1 MAILNKIRQ
10 RSLILILVIALAL
23 FAFVIQ
29 GVIDNPNAFSNSQ
42 GVVATVNGTDIDV
55 TDFQQKVKN
64 YQDRSGGRI
73 SSSQAM
79 NAIYNQEV
87 SNIVLDEEFE
97 ALGLSVE
104 KDEMR
109 DLLKNSFQSN
119 PEFQDEN
126 GNFDVNRL
134 NAFISNLKDI
144 SPDSAPLTSA
154 GQTVNINYDIW
165 TNNEQSI
172 ASGSL
177 KQTYY
182 NLVKAGVNTTIA
194 EAKDEYLAE
203 AKNVNIRFVQIPYA
217 SISDSLVEVSK
228 SDVKAYMKDHE
239 QKFKADAN
247 REVVYVEFK
256 EEASKEDEEAIK
268 AELLKLKNDRAE
280 YNESSGNTDTIPGF
294 DSVKDVAEF
303 INSNSDIKYNDTF
316 LTAGLIPAE
325 SKENIISLEVGEYY
339 GPYKEAGFFKLSKM
353 IAKDQLPDSVKTRH
367 ILIPFIGAAS
377 AGPDVTLTREQANN
391 QADSLYNILK
401 SDNSKFD
408 DFVTEYSTDQGSV
421 NNGGRY
427 DWFPYNRM
435 VAPFRDFSFKGKTGD
450 MGVVETAYGFHIIEI
465 EGQKGESDVYKIA
478 TLARKIEP
486 SQKTLD
492 DVYNK
497 ATKFEIAAKDG
508 DFNALAKEQE
518 LVVKPITFKEL
529 DENIPGLGSQR
540 QVVRWFF
547 EEGRDEGD
555 FKSFPV
561 SGFGFIVAKLVEK
574 NEEGLMSVED
584 ASVIALPQIRKEKK
598 AKMIREKIKATSIDE
613 IAKNQ
618 GQSPKTASALT
629 LKNTTIAGAGVE
641 PKVVG
646 AAFGLEQGKTSKPID
661 GEKGVYV
668 IEVTKVTEATELD
681 NYTSI
686 VNRLNTAKRGA
697 AQGKVYQ
704 ALEKSAEIEDNRAK
718 TVF

>member
-42 GVVATVNGTDIDV
+42 GVVATVNGTDIDRN
-55 TDFQQKVKN
+55 DFQQKVKN
-64 YQDRSGGRI
+64 YQDRAGGRI
-73 SSSQAM
+73 SSTQAV
-79 NAIYNQEV
+79 NAIYNQELRK
-87 SNIVLDEEFE
+87 IILDEEYE

-109 DLLKNSFQSN
+109 DLLKNSFQSY

-154 GQTVNINYDIW
+154 GQSFNINYDIW

-172 ASGSL
+172 ATNAL
-177 KQTYY
+177 QQTYY
-182 NLVKAGVNTTIA
+182 NMIKAGVSTTIA
-194 EAKDEYLAE
+194 EAKDEYLAD
-203 AKNVNIRFVQIPYA
+203 AKNVDIRFVQIPYTTIA
-217 SISDSLVEVSK
+217 DSLVEVTK
-228 SDVKAYMKDHE
+228 SDIKAYMKE
-239 QKFKADAN
+239 REEKFKADAN

-268 AELLKLKNDRAE
+268 TALVKLKNDSAE
-280 YNESSGNTDTIPGF
+280 YNDSSGNTDTIPGF
-294 DSVKDVAEF
+294 DTVKDVAEF
-303 INSNSDIKYNDTF
+303 INSNSDIKFNDTF
-316 LTAGLIPAE
+316 LRAAQIPAVAKD
-325 SKENIISLEVGEYY
+325 SLMKLEVGEYY
-339 GPYKEAGFFKLSKM
+339 GPYKDGEYFKLSKM
-353 IAKDQLPDSVKTRH
+353 LAKQQMPDTVKVRH
-367 ILIPFIGAAS
+367 ILIPYAGGQRADAS
-377 AGPDVTLTREQANN
+377 VTKTPAEAKET
-391 QADSLYNILK
+391 ADSILAQIKSGTKFLDLLELSSDKVSNEDDGEIEFAYNAGMAPEFK
-401 SDNSKFD
+401 AFAFDNKKGD
-408 DFVTEYSTDQGSV
+408 IDVVGT
-421 NNGGRY
+421 
-427 DWFPYNRM
+427 
-435 VAPFRDFSFKGKTGD
+435 SFG
-450 MGVVETAYGFHIIEI
+450 YHIIEI
-465 EGQKGESDVYKIA
+465 LEQKSYNDAYKIG

-486 SQKTLD
+486 SQQTLD
-492 DVYNK
+492 DVFNSMS
-497 ATKFEIAAKDG
+497 KFEIAAKDS
-508 DFNALAKEQE
+508 DFNELAKERG
-518 LVVKPITFKEL
+518 LTVKPITFKEL

-540 QVVRWFF
+540 QVVRWAF
-547 EEGRDEGD
+547 EETTDIGD
-555 FKSFPV
+555 YKNFPI

-584 ASVIALPQIRKEKK
+584 ASVTALPEIKKEKK
-598 AKMIREKIKATSIDE
+598 AKMIREKIKATTVDE

-618 GQSPKTASALT
+618 GQSPKTAAALT
-629 LKNTTIAGAGVE
+629 LKNTTLAGAGVE
-641 PKVVG
+641 PKVIG
-646 AAFGLEQGKTSKPID
+646 AAFGIEQGKTSKPID

-686 VNRLNTAKRGA
+686 MNRLNATRRGA
-697 AQGKVYQ
+697 VQGKVYQ
-704 ALEKSAEIEDNRAK
+704 ALEKAADIEDNRAK

>member
-55 TDFQQKVKN
+55 TDFQKKVKN
-64 YQDRSGGRI
+64 YQDGSGRNL
-73 SSSQAM
+73 SSTQAK
-79 NAIYNQEV
+79 NAIYNQEI
-87 SNIVLDEEFE
+87 SNIILGEEYE

-134 NAFISNLKDI
+134 NAFIANLKDLKGEK
-144 SPDSAPLTSA
+144 APLGNFS
-154 GQTVNINYDIW
+154 INFQDW
-165 TNNEQSI
+165 TNTEQSI
-172 ASGSL
+172 AKNSL
-177 KQTYY
+177 RQTYY
-182 NLVKAGVNTTIA
+182 NMIKAGVGTTIA
-194 EAKDEYLAE
+194 EAQDEYMAD
-203 AKNVNIRFVQIPYA
+203 AKNVDIRFVQIPYTTIA
-217 SISDSLVEVSK
+217 DSLVEVSK
-228 SDVKAYMKDHE
+228 SDIKAYMKERED
-239 QKFKADAN
+239 KFKVDAS

-256 EEASKEDEEAIK
+256 EEASKADEDAIK
-268 AELLKLKNDRAE
+268 AALLKLKSDRTE
-280 YNESSGNTDTIPGF
+280 YNDSSGNTDTIPGF
-294 DSVKDVAEF
+294 DTVENVAEF

-316 LTAGLIPAE
+316 LTSAQIPGVAKD
-325 SKENIISLEVGEYY
+325 SILKLEIGEYY
-339 GPYKEAGFFKLSKM
+339 GPYRDGEYFKLSKM
-353 IAKDQLPDSVKTRH
+353 IAKKQMPDSVKTRH
-367 ILIPFIGAAS
+367 ILIPFIGASS
-377 AGPDVTLTREQANN
+377 AGPDVTLTKEQAKN

-401 SDNSKFD
+401 TDSSKFD
-408 DFVTEYSTDQGSV
+408 AFVTEYSTDQGSV

-427 DWFPYNRM
+427 DYFAYNRM
-435 VAPFRDFSFKGKTGD
+435 VAPFRDFSFNGKTGD
-450 MGVVETAYGFHIIEI
+450 MGVVETTFGFHIIEI
-465 EGQKGESDVYKIA
+465 EGQKGESDVYKLA

-486 SQKTLD
+486 SQETLD

-497 ATKFEIAAKDG
+497 ATKFEIAVKDG
-508 DFNALAKEQE
+508 DFNAIAKEQE
-518 LVVKPITFKEL
+518 LTVKPITFKEL
-529 DENIPGLGSQR
+529 DENIAGLGSQR

-555 FKSFPV
+555 LKSFPV

-584 ASVIALPQIRKEKK
+584 ASVIALPQIKKEKK
-598 AKMIREKIKATSIDE
+598 AKMIREKIKASSIDE

-618 GQSPKTASALT
+618 GQSPKTAGAIT
-629 LKNTTIAGAGVE
+629 LKNTTLAGAGVE

-704 ALEKSAEIEDNRAK
+704 ALEKSADIEDNRAK

>member
-29 GVIDNPNAFSNSQ
+29 GVIDNPNAFSGSQ
-42 GVVATVNGTDIDV
+42 GVVATVNGKDIDR
-55 TDFQQKVKN
+55 TEFQQKVKN
-64 YQDRSGGRI
+64 YQDRAGGRV
-73 SSSQAM
+73 SSTQAM
-79 NAIYNQEV
+79 NAIYNQELR
-87 SNIVLDEEFE
+87 NIILTEEYE

-109 DLLKNSFQSN
+109 DLLKNSFQSY

-154 GQTVNINYDIW
+154 GQSFNINYDIW

-172 ASGSL
+172 ATNAL
-177 KQTYY
+177 QQTYY
-182 NLVKAGVNTTIA
+182 NMIKAGVSTTIA
-194 EAKDEYLAE
+194 EAKDEYLAD
-203 AKNVNIRFVQIPYA
+203 AKNVDIRFVQIPYTTIA
-217 SISDSLVEVSK
+217 DSLVQVSK
-228 SDVKAYMKDHE
+228 SDIKAYMKDHE
-239 QKFKADAN
+239 EQFKADAN

-268 AELLKLKNDRAE
+268 TALLKLKSDTAE

-294 DSVKDVAEF
+294 DSVSDVAEF
-303 INSNSDIKYNDTF
+303 INSNSDIKFNDTF
-316 LTAGLIPAE
+316 LRAAQIPAVA
-325 SKENIISLEVGEYY
+325 KDSLTKLQVGEYY
-339 GPYKEAGFFKLSKM
+339 GPYRDGEYFKLSKM
-353 IAKDQLPDSVKTRH
+353 LAKEQMADTVKVRH
-367 ILIPFIGAAS
+367 ILIPYAGGQRADAS
-377 AGPDVTLTREQANN
+377 VTKTPEEAKKT
-391 QADSLYNILK
+391 ADSILAKIKSGTKFLDLLDLSSDKVSNEDDGEIEFAYNAGMAPEFK
-401 SDNSKFD
+401 AFAFDNKKGD
-408 DFVTEYSTDQGSV
+408 IDVVGT
-421 NNGGRY
+421 
-427 DWFPYNRM
+427 
-435 VAPFRDFSFKGKTGD
+435 SFG
-450 MGVVETAYGFHIIEI
+450 YHIIEI
-465 EGQKGESDVYKIA
+465 LEQKSFNDTYKIG

-492 DVYNK
+492 EVFNSMS
-497 ATKFEIAAKDG
+497 KFEIAAKDG
-508 DFNALAKEQE
+508 DFTELAKERE
-518 LVVKPITFKEL
+518 LAVKPITFKEL

-540 QVVRWFF
+540 QVVRWAF
-547 EEGRDEGD
+547 EETTDVGD
-555 FKSFPV
+555 YKNFPI

-584 ASVIALPQIRKEKK
+584 ASVSALPEIRKEKK
-598 AKMIREKIKATSIDE
+598 AQMIREKIKASSVDE

-618 GQSPKTASALT
+618 GQSPKTAAALT
-629 LKNTTIAGAGVE
+629 LKNTTLAGAGVE
-641 PKVVG
+641 PKVIGV
-646 AAFGLEQGKTSKPID
+646 AFGLEQGKTSKPID

-686 VNRLNTAKRGA
+686 MNRLNATRRGA
-697 AQGKVYQ
+697 VQGKVYQ
-704 ALEKSAEIEDNRAK
+704 ALEKAADIEDNRAK
-718 TVF
+718 TVY